1 MIFLKQFIIVLVVLV
16 TSFQFLHAD
25 RLKDLTSIAGV
36 RSNQLVGYGIV
47 VGLAGSGDGNSGLTL
62 QSMQSMVSRFGL
74 VTETSGLNGQNTA
87 AVMVTA
93 ELPPFVKPGQTLD
106 VTVST
111 LGKAK

>member
-1 MIFLKQFIIVLVVLV
+1 MKLFYHLVIILISFLISSNPA
-16 TSFQFLHAD
+16 TAD

-87 AVMVTA
+87 AVMV
-93 ELPPFVKPGQTLD
+93 LQSYHLLSNQDKP
-106 VTVST
+106 
-111 LGKAK
+111 